1 MSQRLRQQGQ
11 QVEEIEEDEHEE
23 VFVVTVAETVVDEWT
38 VMVESL
44 NTLVA
49 DRAMEGALGFDYL
62 TV

>member
-49 DRAMEGALGFDYL
+49 DRAME
-62 TV
+62 